1 MNKIC
6 KNIVLAFGAAA
17 LIITPLIASVPT
29 QAKAI
34 ETEVVLD
41 AGGSGGS
48 SAKPHDENRNFL
60 GMKPWYDSLTKSN
73 GELKCVNDDGSG
85 GCVSLSV
92 FIWTAV
98 ANVASDIS
106 IVSAYVAIGFV
117 LFGGYQY
124 MFASGDAGKVQSG
137 KKTITNASIGLVII
151 IMANVIFNTIRV
163 VLSGG
168 ASNTVTVEGAKLIQA
183 DATVEAME
191 IIGWVVGIAG
201 VVALGFVVLGAL
213 SYMTANGDAGK
224 LVKAKNT
231 ILYAL
236 IGLLIVGLA
245 EAIVAFVI
253 ENASKTSRIETPAIS
268 LDSAVTTLTLE
279 NNHLSTVDTSTSS
292 IQTVITKE
300 LNEKTLG

>member
-1 MNKIC
+1 MKKIC
-6 KNIVLAFGAAA
+6 KNIILAFGAMA
-17 LIITPLIASVPT
+17 LMVTPLIASAPT
-29 QAKAI
+29 QAEVVK
-34 ETEVVLD
+34 TEVVLD
-41 AGGSGGS
+41 NGGGGGGSV
-48 SAKPHDENRNFL
+48 KPRDKDRNFL
-60 GMKPWYDSLTKSN
+60 GMKPWYDSLTKSD

-92 FIWTAV
+92 FVWTAV

-124 MFASGDAGKVQSG
+124 MFAGGDAGKVQSG

-168 ASNTVTVEGAKLIQA
+168 ASNTVTVEGVKLIQA
-183 DATVEAME
+183 DATVEVMD

-253 ENASKTSRIETPAIS
+253 GNASNAADTP
-268 LDSAVTTLTLE
+268 
-279 NNHLSTVDTSTSS
+279 TSS
-292 IQTVITKE
+292 IQTVIAKE